1 MNWLRKVEERQTPP
15 GIEVEIL
22 RKLPRITL
30 VGTLLILALPV
41 LARVLPP
48 DPAADVAKQVR
59 SVDFFAIG
67 AEISFITLVFTVAI
81 GCVIVHI
88 MKGPAYAADSF
99 PVEHAD
105 RPASAGSGRRDG
117 SRRQQ
122 QRETRP

>member
-15 GIEVEIL
+15 GIEVQIL

-41 LARVLPP
+41 LARILPP
-48 DPAADVAKQVR
+48 DPAADIAKQVR
-59 SVDFFAIG
+59 SVDIFAIG

-88 MKGPAYAADSF
+88 MKGPAYAADSL
-99 PVEHAD
+99 PVEHSD
-105 RPASAGSGRRDG
+105 RPAPND
-117 SRRQQ
+117 
-122 QRETRP
+122 